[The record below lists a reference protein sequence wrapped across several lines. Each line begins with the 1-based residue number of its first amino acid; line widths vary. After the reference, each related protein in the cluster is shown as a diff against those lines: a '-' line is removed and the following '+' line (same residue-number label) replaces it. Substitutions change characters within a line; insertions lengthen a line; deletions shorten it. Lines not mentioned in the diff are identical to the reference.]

1 MTKSVRLPANAGPS
15 DLALSGD
22 GELWVTE
29 APLGAVARVTTV
41 GTVTQFRIPGSSND
55 PSGILSGPDG
65 KMWFV
70 GFEVIGKV
78 DDTGSMTGWEGT
90 APGLPNAITLGP
102 DGAVWYTNGGLGN
115 ASISRVTDEG
125 GPVTTAVL
133 PKDIEFPA
141 RGITE
146 GPDGS
151 SVWFSEL
158 SPGYGKDSIG
168 RVGTD
173 SRYSKWSLPQGTVPQ
188 SITSGPDDAVWFT
201 TRTGIGRITS
211 SGRITIYRVGHDKR
225 PTDITTGP
233 GGALWFTTPT
243 RVGRIT
249 IGGKITLWSVPG
261 AKSLN
266 TIIPAAGSGFWLT
279 DRDAAVI
286 HRIQTPR

>member
-1 MTKSVRLPANAGPS
+1 MTKTVRLPANAGPS
-15 DLALSGD
+15 DMALSSD
-22 GELWVTE
+22 GELWITE
-29 APLGAVARVTTV
+29 DPLGAIARVSTV
-41 GTVTQFRIPGSSND
+41 GAVTQFRIPGSSNN

-78 DDTGSMTGWEGT
+78 DDTGSMTGWEGM

-102 DGAVWYTNGGLGN
+102 GGAVWYTNGGN
-115 ASISRVTDEG
+115 PKISRVTDEA
-125 GPVTTAVL
+125 GPVTVTVL

-141 RGITE
+141 RGITN

-151 SVWFSEL
+151 SVWFSEI

-173 SRYSKWSLPQGTVPQ
+173 GRYSGWSLPPGTVPQ
-188 SITSGPDDAVWFT
+188 SITAGPDDAVWFT

-211 SGRITIYRVGHDKR
+211 SGRVTIYRVQHDKR

-233 GGALWFTTPT
+233 DGALWFTTPT
-243 RVGRIT
+243 KVGRIT
-249 IGGKITLWSVPG
+249 VKGRITLWSVPG
-261 AKSLN
+261 AKSLD
-266 TIIPAAGSGFWLT
+266 TIIPATGSGFWLA

-286 HRIQTPR
+286 LKIQTPQ